1 LLHVRHI
8 DELTLLQVKQ
18 LEGQLTQ
25 AD

>member
-1 LLHVRHI
+1 LHVRHI